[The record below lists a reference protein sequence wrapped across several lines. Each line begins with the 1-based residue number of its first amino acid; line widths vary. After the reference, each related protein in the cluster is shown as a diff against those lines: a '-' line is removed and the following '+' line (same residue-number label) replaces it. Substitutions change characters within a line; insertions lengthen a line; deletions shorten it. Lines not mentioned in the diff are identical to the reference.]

1 MLRRVRLVEVV
12 QLHGWRLHTNSARF
26 RGGAD
31 LYAWHDGNKLRCR
44 RWPRHDATGS
54 CLRRVSGY
62 RRGEAIITLDDAR
75 AEFARF
81 LADDP
86 KARWRIDAA
95 LAHVVRWAY
104 MRGRDDAV
112 RDELNELARDAGL
125 KEE

>member
-1 MLRRVRLVEVV
+1 MRKR
-12 QLHGWRLHTNSARF
+12 HP
-26 RGGAD
+26 GA
-31 LYAWHDGNKLRCR
+31 G
-44 RWPRHDATGS
+44 
-54 CLRRVSGY
+54 
-62 RRGEAIITLDDAR
+62 GEAILTLDDAR

-81 LADDP
+81 LADDS

-125 KEE
+125 NEE

>member
-1 MLRRVRLVEVV
+1 MY
-12 QLHGWRLHTNSARF
+12 
-26 RGGAD
+26 GGETI
-31 LYAWHDGNKLRCR
+31 L
-44 RWPRHDATGS
+44 
-54 CLRRVSGY
+54 
-62 RRGEAIITLDDAR
+62 TLDDAR

-112 RDELNELARDAGL
+112 REELNELAREGSASKDTSTPASRAASSGASGCSSANGL
-125 KEE
+125 MSA

>member
-1 MLRRVRLVEVV
+1 MRKR
-12 QLHGWRLHTNSARF
+12 HP
-26 RGGAD
+26 GA
-31 LYAWHDGNKLRCR
+31 G
-44 RWPRHDATGS
+44 
-54 CLRRVSGY
+54 
-62 RRGEAIITLDDAR
+62 GEAILTLDDAR

-125 KEE
+125 KEGA